1 MSKITIGD
9 YFVRDKRQFE
19 IKSID
24 GSTIELEDV
33 ISLIITEIP
42 FTEMADLIFRGEA
55 QIVSSKPK
63 VENISGDNARDF
75 SSYPE
80 ALKKVALYRWKFV
93 KKVLVDKKITKFS
106 PKRLDPVIDEV
117 VEEYGVEKTSWRTLK
132 RWLDRYQELGMR
144 GLVPLTEFKGN
155 RESRVPEETD
165 SYIYDALMKLS
176 KKERVSYRT
185 AFTKFKDSVL
195 IENSTRAEDA
205 QLPLITYPSFVK
217 RAKKLAP
224 YDILVEQIGKQ
235 KADILFSTQKK
246 AERITKILD
255 RAEIDH
261 TTLDLF
267 IIDEYLRLPLG
278 RPTVTAVLD
287 RKSRSIL
294 GVYIGFEPPSF
305 LSISKAVKNAIS
317 DKTAL
322 LSEYPS
328 VKGKWHCRGVF
339 TYIATD
345 VGRDFMSDMF
355 EDSMLDLGIT
365 IVKNPVKKPWYKGA
379 IESYFKT
386 LNQTL
391 LDDKP
396 GKVFSSLFD
405 SNDYNPEKNAVI
417 SMTTFMEIFYV
428 WLVDI
433 YHCMPKGEDKVI
445 PNISWL
451 EDEVNVDTDPVSP
464 ERLNIIFSENDT
476 RDNRSKGITINTLW
490 YSSDALTKLRQS
502 GYIKE
507 LSVKTNREDLSTIKV
522 LNPVSKEFFDVPAVD
537 QEYTRNLTLHQHDII
552 KKYRNKYAADNTDE
566 LSLAEAR
573 QRIEDIIEREVVLNR
588 KMKISAAKRLSRY
601 RKVEGGGNS
610 SVVSDEQKAK
620 IEAAQPKN
628 STTDGHSKKSS
639 GLEIFCHTLKK
650 ARAEKKD
657 QSRD

>member
-9 YFVRDKRQFE
+9 YFIRDKRQFE
-19 IKSID
+19 IKSIG
-24 GSTIELEDV
+24 GSTIQIEDV
-33 ISLIITEIP
+33 ISLIASELSYS
-42 FTEMADLIFRGEA
+42 EMSDLIFRGEA

-63 VENISGDNARDF
+63 VENVSGDKSRDF

-80 ALKKVALYRWKFV
+80 NLKAVALYRWKFV
-93 KKVLVDKKITKFS
+93 KCVLVDNNVTKFS
-106 PKRLDPVIDEV
+106 PKWLDPLIVEV
-117 VEEYGVEKTSWRTLK
+117 VEEYQVKIVSWRTLK
-132 RWLDRYQELGMR
+132 RWLDRYVEMGMR
-144 GLVPLTEFKGN
+144 GLIPMTELKGN

-165 SYIYDALMKLS
+165 SYIYDALMTLKN
-176 KKERVSYRT
+176 KEKISYNT
-185 AFTKFKDSVL
+185 AFTKFKDWVL
-195 IENSTRAEDA
+195 IENSTRADDI
-205 QLPLITYPSFVK
+205 QLPLITYQSFIK
-217 RAKKLAP
+217 RAAKLAP
-224 YDILVEQIGKQ
+224 YDVMVAQLGKA
-235 KADILFSTQKK
+235 KADILFSTQRK
-246 AERITKILD
+246 AEPITKILD

-294 GVYIGFEPPSF
+294 GAYIGFEPPSF

-322 LSEYPS
+322 MAEYPS

-345 VGRDFMSDMF
+345 VGIDFTSKMF
-355 EDSMLDLGIT
+355 EESLLDLGTT

-379 IESYFKT
+379 VESYFKT

-396 GKVFSSLFD
+396 GKVFASLFD

-417 SMTTFMEIFYV
+417 SMTTFMDIFYC

-433 YHCMPKGEDKVI
+433 YHCTPKGEDKVI

-464 ERLNIIFSENDT
+464 ERLDIIFSENDT
-476 RDNRSKGITINTLW
+476 RDNRSKGIVINNLW
-490 YSSDALTKLRQS
+490 YSSNTLTKLRQS
-502 GYIKE
+502 GYISEQKI
-507 LSVKTNREDLSTIKV
+507 KTNRENLSCIKV
-522 LNPVSKEFFDVPAVD
+522 LNPISKTYFDVPAVD
-537 QEYTRNLTLHQHDII
+537 QDYTKDLTLHQHQII
-552 KKYRNKYAADNTDE
+552 QKYRNKYALDNTDE
-566 LSLAEAR
+566 LSLAQAR
-573 QRIEDIIEREVVLNR
+573 KRIEDIIDKEIVLNR
-588 KMKISAAKRLSRY
+588 RMKISASKQLSRY
-601 RKVEGGGNS
+601 RNIEGGGNS

-620 IEAAQPKN
+620 IDLVVNQKN
-628 STTDGHSKKSS
+628 KPSEETKTTGMADIVAK
-639 GLEIFCHTLKK
+639 LKADK
-650 ARAEKKD
+650 LANKEND
-657 QSRD
+657 NE

>member
-1 MSKITIGD
+1 MSKIVVGD
-9 YFVRDKRQFE
+9 FFLRDKRQFE
-19 IKSID
+19 IMVID
-24 GSTIELEDV
+24 GSSIQLKDTFSLVIIEV
-33 ISLIITEIP
+33 KYS
-42 FTEMADLIFRGEA
+42 EMSDLIFRGEA

-63 VENISGDNARDF
+63 VEIVSGDKSRDF

-80 ALKKVALYRWKFV
+80 SLKTVALYRWKFV
-93 KKVLVDKKITKFS
+93 KRVLVDNNVTKFS
-106 PKRLDPVIDEV
+106 PKRLDPLIAEV
-117 VEEYGVEKTSWRTLK
+117 VEEYQVKNVSWRTLK
-132 RWLDRYQELGMR
+132 RWLDRYIEMGMR
-144 GLVPLTEFKGN
+144 GLIPMTELKGN

-165 SYIYDALMKLS
+165 SYIYDALMTLKN
-176 KKERVSYRT
+176 KEKISYNT
-185 AFTKFKDSVL
+185 AFTKFRDWVL
-195 IENSTRAEDA
+195 IENSTRADGS
-205 QLPLITYPSFVK
+205 QLPLITYQSFIK
-217 RAKKLAP
+217 RAARLAP
-224 YDILVEQIGKQ
+224 YDVMVAQLGKP
-235 KADILFSTQKK
+235 KADILFSTQRK
-246 AERITKILD
+246 AEPITKILD

-305 LSISKAVKNAIS
+305 LSISKAIKNAIS

-322 LSEYPS
+322 LAQYPS

-345 VGRDFMSDMF
+345 VGRDFTSKMF
-355 EDSMLDLGIT
+355 EESLLDLGTT

-417 SMTTFMEIFYV
+417 SMSTFMEIFYI

-433 YHCMPKGEDKVI
+433 YHCSPKGEDKVI

-464 ERLNIIFSENDT
+464 ERLDIIFSENDT
-476 RDNRSKGITINTLW
+476 RENRSKGIVINKLW
-490 YSSDALTKLRQS
+490 YSNNSLTKLRQS
-502 GYIKE
+502 GYINE
-507 LSVKTNREDLSTIKV
+507 QNIKTNRENLSSIKV
-522 LNPVSKEFFDVPAVD
+522 LNPISKKYFDVPAVD
-537 QEYTRNLTLHQHDII
+537 QVYTKNLTLHQHQII
-552 KKYRNKYAADNTDE
+552 QKYRNKYALDNTDE
-566 LSLAEAR
+566 LSLAQAR
-573 QRIEDIIEREVVLNR
+573 QRIEDIIDKEIVLNR
-588 KMKISAAKRLSRY
+588 RLKISASKQLARY
-601 RKVEGGGNS
+601 RNIEGGGIS
-610 SVVSDEQKAK
+610 SVATDELKEKVDQVANQQNEASKENKTTGMADVVAKLKADK
-620 IEAAQPKN
+620 LANKEN
-628 STTDGHSKKSS
+628 NN
-639 GLEIFCHTLKK
+639 E
-650 ARAEKKD
+650 
-657 QSRD
+657 

>member
-1 MSKITIGD
+1 MSKITVGD
-9 YFVRDKRQFE
+9 FFIRNKRQFE
-19 IKSID
+19 IKSVD
-24 GSTIELEDV
+24 GSTIQIEDV
-33 ISLIITEIP
+33 ISLIITELSY
-42 FTEMADLIFRGEA
+42 TEMADLIFRGEA

-63 VENISGDNARDF
+63 VEKISGDNARDF

-80 ALKKVALYRWKFV
+80 ASKQVALYRWKFV
-93 KKVLVDKKITKFS
+93 KKVLVDKRLTKFS
-106 PKRLDPVIDEV
+106 PKRLEPVIDEV
-117 VEEYGVEKTSWRTLK
+117 VAEYNVESVSWRTLK
-132 RWLDRYQELGMR
+132 RWVDRYKNMGMR
-144 GLVPLTEFKGN
+144 GLIPLTELKGN

-176 KKERVSYRT
+176 KKERVSYHT
-185 AFTKFKDSVL
+185 AYTKFKDSVL
-195 IENSTRAEDA
+195 IENSTRADDV
-205 QLPLITYPSFVK
+205 QLPLITYQSFIK
-217 RAKKLAP
+217 RAGRLAP
-224 YDILVEQIGKQ
+224 YDIMVAQIGKK
-235 KADILFSTQKK
+235 KADILFSTQGK

-305 LSISKAVKNAIS
+305 LSISKAVKNAIL

-322 LSEYPS
+322 IAEYPS

-345 VGRDFMSDMF
+345 VGKDFMSTMF
-355 EDSMLDLGIT
+355 EESMLDLGTT

-379 IESYFKT
+379 VESYFKT

-396 GKVFSSLFD
+396 GKVFANLFD
-405 SNDYNPEKNAVI
+405 SNDYNPEKNGVI
-417 SMTTFMEIFYV
+417 SMTTFMEIFYI

-433 YHCMPKGEDKVI
+433 YHCTPKGEDKVI

-490 YSSDALTKLRQS
+490 YSSDALTKLRQI
-502 GYIKE
+502 GYIKD
-507 LSVKTNREDLSTIKV
+507 LNVKTNREDLSRIKV
-522 LNPVSKEFFDVPAVD
+522 LNPISKEFFDVPAVD
-537 QEYTRNLTLHQHDII
+537 QEYTQNLTLHQHDII
-552 KKYRNKYAADNTDE
+552 KRYRNKCAADNTDE
-566 LSLAEAR
+566 LSLAQAR
-573 QRIEDIIEREVVLNR
+573 LRIEEIIEKEIVLNR
-588 KMKISAAKRLSRY
+588 KLKISASKRLSRY
-601 RKVEGGGNS
+601 RNIEGGGNS
-610 SVVSDEQKAK
+610 SVVSEEQKAK

-628 STTDGHSKKSS
+628 STTDGHSKKTS
-639 GLEIFCHTLKK
+639 GLGNLAQKLKK

-657 QSRD
+657 QSHD